1 MEKYWVGLWREKLV
15 TGKLNLK
22 YNGVCRKSI

>member
-15 TGKLNLK
+15 TGKLKLK
-22 YNGVCRKSI
+22 NNGGCQKSI